1 MTTASTGRTDSRA
14 PHDHPVCVRRAT
26 PADVAAL
33 VRLRALMLASMG
45 KEVGDDRAPWR
56 ADAAR
61 WFAGR
66 IPRADEFGAF
76 VVEDPELGV
85 VACAVGTCDGRAP
98 SPADPSGLRG
108 HVSNV
113 CTDPRRRRR
122 GHARACV
129 DALLTWFREETRV
142 ATVGLHATGEG
153 VGLYEAFG
161 FAPPANPVLQLRMD
175 RPPRFQPYERSL
187 HGSSSA
193 ERALSATPDGTPSGV
208 GDAGAGEGLSA

>member
-1 MTTASTGRTDSRA
+1 MTTANTDRTSAGTPRSRPA
-14 PHDHPVCVRRAT
+14 HVRRAT
-26 PADVAAL
+26 HADVAAL

-45 KEVGDDRAPWR
+45 MDVGDDRAPWR

-66 IPRADEFGAF
+66 MPRADEFAAF

-85 VACAVGTCDGRAP
+85 VACAVGTCDGHAP

-113 CTDPRRRRR
+113 CTDPRRRRL

-129 DALLTWFREETRV
+129 DTLLTWFREETGV
-142 ATVGLHATGEG
+142 TTVGLHATGEG
-153 VGLYEAFG
+153 AGLYEAFG
-161 FAPPANPVLQLRMD
+161 FAPPGNPLLHLRMD
-175 RPPRFQPYERSL
+175 RPLRFQPYERSL

-193 ERALSATPDGTPSGV
+193 ERAPSATSDGTDSGV
-208 GDAGAGEGLSA
+208 GDAGAGEGSSA